1 MIQARDVVKTYVD
14 GDGTQVR
21 VLDGMSLDVA
31 EGEFVAVV
39 GSSGSGKS
47 TLLHLLGGLDVDYRG
62 DIRVGGV
69 QLRGLGD
76 KALAHFRNTH
86 VGFVF
91 QSFHLIPNLSAVENV
106 LLPSHFG
113 VAPPDARKRAEALLE
128 RVGLGAKKDR
138 APVRLSGG
146 ERQRV
151 AIARALFGKPRLLL
165 CDEPTGNLDAAT
177 GTGVI
182 ALFQEL
188 HREGL
193 TVLCVT
199 HEERMSAAA
208 GRVLRLKDGQ
218 LVEERAGL
226 QVATGGA
233 P

>member
-1 MIQARDVVKTYVD
+1 MIQARDVSKEYVD

-31 EGEFVAVV
+31 AGEFVAVV

-62 DIRVGGV
+62 ELSVGGV
-69 QLRGLGD
+69 KLRGLGD
-76 KALAHFRNTH
+76 KALARFRNAH

-113 VAPPDARKRAEALLE
+113 AAPVDARKRAEALLE

-151 AIARALFGKPRLLL
+151 AIARALFNQPKLLL

-177 GTGVI
+177 GSGVI
-182 ALFQEL
+182 TLFQEL
-188 HREGL
+188 HKEGL

-208 GRVLRLKDGQ
+208 GRVLRLKDGR
-218 LVEERAGL
+218 LVEERTGS
-226 QVATGGA
+226 QVAAGGA